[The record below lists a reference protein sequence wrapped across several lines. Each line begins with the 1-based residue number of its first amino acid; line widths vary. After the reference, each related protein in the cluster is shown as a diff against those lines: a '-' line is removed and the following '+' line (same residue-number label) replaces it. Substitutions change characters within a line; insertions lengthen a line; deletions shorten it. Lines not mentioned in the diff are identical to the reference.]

1 MFFGFIVISIVVV
14 VIMIVLN
21 NAILLFFFMYLSFFL
36 FFSWSPHSSP
46 RLKSIMIK
54 LILAL
59 KVVLTDGAKDS
70 GSGVITRLG
79 RREAASNS

>member
-1 MFFGFIVISIVVV
+1 
-14 VIMIVLN
+14 MIVLN
-21 NAILLFFFMYLSFFL
+21 NAILLFFFYVPFFL

-46 RLKSIMIK
+46 RLKSIMIII
-54 LILAL
+54 ILAL